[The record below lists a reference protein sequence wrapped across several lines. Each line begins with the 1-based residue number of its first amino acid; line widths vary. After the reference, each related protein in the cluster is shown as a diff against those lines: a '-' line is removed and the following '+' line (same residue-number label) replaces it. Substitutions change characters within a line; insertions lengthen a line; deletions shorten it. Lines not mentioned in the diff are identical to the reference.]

1 MSDTMTRATGAESP
15 DALNRLTLFGW
26 RGGLGVIVFLLVASF
41 FLAGYFV
48 VYWRNADMD
57 FMVAYSA
64 LSLGDG
70 RYVFFPHPA
79 YLTIL
84 SVHYWFEILHRI
96 GFLDAASLSAIPSA
110 ANVPAFDSAM
120 TAAIRAGRLVALTT
134 ATAFVFVFAGL
145 ARLLVRDWRIALLAT
160 LAFAFS
166 GGVAVHLRILRSE
179 MIAGCFFTFALMILI
194 VVARRGT
201 AWRPLAVG
209 IAAALCVLALENK
222 IHAIL
227 LIAVL
232 PFLILPFGSAS
243 SASAAFWNNNI
254 RAWLIAS
261 ATALVAAALLHAAT
275 PLIAVGL
282 NGASPDVSNLRP
294 LLFGRFGVYQAGLL
308 VWIGVCMLAF
318 AVIWRITVVETVTAI
333 LAVIAGAALGLT
345 ALYIAY
351 DASNVVIVLN
361 PIEEMMTFAD
371 AKAINVVEDG
381 GLMSAI
387 GLLLS
392 GVLSVLRRYTFFL
405 FSSPRPTVFLTW
417 LILPGIVVAW
427 RRGEKQVAFQAGLLM
442 LSAIGIDA
450 LGIRRGLKVEY
461 FILTDPLIIIAGM
474 LLLDRMSDLRFH
486 KWAYAIG
493 ATLIAL
499 HVGVSQAEPIKY
511 AFKRTGPDNIC
522 EWNQHYLPRLP
533 LPWCELPAKRG

>member
-1 MSDTMTRATGAESP
+1 MSNTTTPATGAERP
-15 DALNRLTLFGW
+15 DALDRLTPFGW
-26 RGGLGVIVFLLVASF
+26 WGGLGVIVLLLVASF

-110 ANVPAFDSAM
+110 ANIPAFDSAM
-120 TAAIRAGRLVALTT
+120 TAAIRAGRLVAF
-134 ATAFVFVFAGL
+134 ATGIAFVLAFAGL
-145 ARLLVRDWRIALLAT
+145 AKALVRDRRIALLAT
-160 LAFAFS
+160 FAFAFS
-166 GGVAVHLRILRSE
+166 GGVMVHLRILRSE
-179 MIAGCFFTFALMILI
+179 MIAGCFFAFALMILI

-232 PFLILPFGSAS
+232 PFLILPFGSALGANATFWS
-243 SASAAFWNNNI
+243 NSA
-254 RAWLIAS
+254 RAWLIAF
-261 ATALVAAALLHAAT
+261 AAMLVAAASLYAAA
-275 PLIAVGL
+275 PLIAIGL
-282 NGASPDVSNLRP
+282 NGAAPEVSNLRP

-308 VWIGVCMLAF
+308 VWIGMCMLAF
-318 AVIWRITVVETVTAI
+318 SVIWRVAVVETVTAMF
-333 LAVIAGAALGLT
+333 AVISGAALGLT
-345 ALYIAY
+345 ALYVAY
-351 DASNVVIVLN
+351 DAGNVVIVLN

-371 AKAINVVEDG
+371 AKALNAVDG
-381 GLMSAI
+381 GGLISAI
-387 GLLLS
+387 NLLLS
-392 GVLSVLRRYTFFL
+392 GVLSVLQRYTFFL
-405 FSSPRPTVFLTW
+405 FTSPRPAVFLTW

-427 RRGEKQVAFQAGLLM
+427 RRGEKQVAVQAALLM

-474 LLLDRMSDLRFH
+474 LLLDNMRDLRFH
-486 KWAYAIG
+486 KWAYPIG
-493 ATLIAL
+493 VALVAL
-499 HVGVSQAEPIKY
+499 HVGISQAEPVKY
-511 AFKRTGPDNIC
+511 VLKRTGPENIC
-522 EWNQHYLPRLP
+522 DWNQHYLPKLP
-533 LPWCELPAKRG
+533 LPWCSLPAQI